1 MARLTYNVLSH
12 YQTKSKIKR
21 GTITQIIIIEYRQKN
36 GYRQKVTITYK
47 LIIKLYKK
55 FQDISVSVRS
65 TIDRSNNT

>member
-1 MARLTYNVLSH
+1 M
-12 YQTKSKIKR
+12 
-21 GTITQIIIIEYRQKN
+21 ITQIIIIEYREKN